1 MKKIMFIVFL
11 AAVAQLQAQK
21 QYVLKGDV
29 SKVKE
34 TVTKVYLSY
43 YFNGTSTQDSAV
55 VVNGKY
61 ELKGTLVEP
70 TLANLR
76 ASYKVDTASKTKRI
90 MSYKKDVTPI
100 YLENSM
106 ITVNSVDSFSS
117 ATIKG
122 SKAHI
127 EYKKLNEFI
136 KPISDKTEVLSAA
149 YNELYKKKDE
159 AGMKKLDEDYEKLD
173 AEMKAKQKEFVLAN
187 LNSPIVMY
195 AFSNF
200 AGYSINADEVEPL
213 FLKLPAIVRST
224 VKGKEMADKID
235 IAKKTG
241 IGREAMNFTQ
251 NDTAGIPVSLS
262 SFRGKYVLVDFWASW
277 CGPCRQ
283 ENPNVVAAFNKYNTK
298 GFAVLGVS
306 LDQPTG
312 KQRWLDAIHKDNLTW
327 TQVSDL
333 KYWKNDVAVMY
344 GVQAIPQNYLI
355 DPQGK
360 IIGKDLRGEALNS
373 KLAEL
378 FK

>member
-11 AAVAQLQAQK
+11 AAVSHLQAQK

-43 YFNGTSTQDSAV
+43 YFNGTSTQDSAL

-76 ASYKVDTASKTKRI
+76 ASYKLDTASKTKRI

-100 YLENSM
+100 YLENSIIM
-106 ITVNSVDSFSS
+106 VNSVDSFAN

-127 EYKKLNEFI
+127 EYQKLNNFV
-136 KPISDKTEVLSAA
+136 KPVSDKTEALSAA

-159 AGMKKLDEDYEKLD
+159 AGMKKLDEDYDKLD

-213 FLKLPAIVRST
+213 FLKLPTIVRST

-251 NDTAGIPVSLS
+251 NDTAGVPVSLS

-344 GVQAIPQNYLI
+344 GVNAIPQNYLI

-360 IIGKDLRGEALNS
+360 IIGKDLRGDALNA